1 MLMALPLKNV
11 WRIWEIKSVKLM
23 KKENIIR
30 FLLLVIAVAFII
42 LGIFN
47 GSAKAVLTKAVIICS
62 ECIGLG

>member
-1 MLMALPLKNV
+1 MKLIKN
-11 WRIWEIKSVKLM
+11 K
-23 KKENIIR
+23 NIIR

>member
-1 MLMALPLKNV
+1 M
-11 WRIWEIKSVKLM
+11 KLM